1 MRDQKIVLDVTPGG
15 IIPVVHV
22 SQHDVNR
29 CIVLRLFD
37 GNNYASLPN
46 GAAASIEGTKP
57 SKKAFQYDATIQD
70 GHDVVVYTQHQ
81 MTIEEGTVECK
92 IKITGNGGI
101 IIGTSLF
108 FMEVEQ
114 AGIIDS
120 ADVSETVLPVYMEA
134 GRQYMLGSEAWAVG
148 TKDGTAVPSSAPQ
161 YHNNSKYWAEQAAAS
176 GEGWEERIAT
186 AGNTQVGRVNTA
198 GNTQTARVNTA
209 GDYWDDIIK
218 DYADAASAYSTRA
231 GGYASEANVYRKQAA
246 QSAENGR
253 EWAKSWAVYSDNPDV
268 YGSDWNNSQ
277 YYADRSHFFYD
288 RTVDLY
294 NKMREK
300 IDSILVILR
309 MLITQI
315 HITTQT
321 GDRIVTQSGDSLV
334 INFAENVILATQ
346 DDNRLLTQRGNNIA
360 VSR

>member
-92 IKITGNGGI
+92 IKITGNGGV

-134 GRQYMLGSEAWAVG
+134 GRQYMLGAEAWSIG
-148 TKDGTAVPSSAPQ
+148 TKNGVPVGSDQPQ
-161 YHNNSKYWAEQAAAS
+161 YHNSAKYWADQAEAS
-176 GEGWEERIAT
+176 GEGWEERIEA
-186 AGNTQVGRVNTA
+186 AGNTQV
-198 GNTQTARVNTA
+198 ARVNST
-209 GDYWDDIIK
+209 GDYWDGIILN
-218 DYADAASAYSTRA
+218 YANQASAYSTRA

-300 IDSILVILR
+300 IDSILVVLR

-315 HITTQT
+315 HITTQS
-321 GDRIVTQSGDSLV
+321 GDRLVTQSGDALV
-334 INFAENVILATQ
+334 MNFAENLILATQ
-346 DDNRLLTQRGNNIA
+346 ADDRLLTQRGNNIA

>member
-1 MRDQKIVLDVTPGG
+1 MAINSQNTTLDVTPGG
-15 IIPVVHV
+15 IIPVVNV
-22 SQHDVNR
+22 SQHDVGR
-29 CIVLRLFD
+29 VLTFTLYD
-37 GNNYASLPN
+37 GHN
-46 GAAASIEGTKP
+46 AASIPSGTTVKIDGTKP
-57 SKKAFQYDATIQD
+57 SRHAFSYGSPTATIS
-70 GHDVVVYTQHQ
+70 GNVVTVSTVEQ
-81 MTIEEGTVECK
+81 MTVEAGSVECK
-92 IKITGNGGI
+92 IVLTYSGQV
-101 IIGTSLF
+101 IGTALF
-108 FMEVEQ
+108 IMECEV
-114 AGIIDS
+114 AGVQDD

-134 GRQYMLGSEAWAVG
+134 GRQYMLGAEAWAIG
-148 TKDGTAVPSSAPQ
+148 TKNGTAVGSDQPQ
-161 YHNNSKYWAEQAAAS
+161 YHNNAKYWAEQAEAS
-176 GEGWEERIAT
+176 GEGWEERIEA
-186 AGNTQVGRVNTA
+186 AGNTQV
-198 GNTQTARVNTA
+198 ARVNST

-231 GGYASEANVYRKQAA
+231 GGYASEANVYRQQAA

-253 EWAKSWAVYSDNPDV
+253 EWAKSWAVYSTNPDV

-346 DDNRLLTQRGNNIA
+346 ADDRLLTQRGNNIA